1 MNQDPLGIQAT
12 CRKNCCS
19 KGTFGGLY
27 PAVTCPGFQN
37 SWQIWSGPLEH
48 NDFVV
53 VVVNRYDHQVQI
65 EFNWELDAKVPS
77 GIYKLRDLWSHQDIG
92 IIDTSENKLF
102 EGDLDY
108 HDNWSFRLIYY
119 EKYESEP
126 NISVI

>member
-1 MNQDPLGIQAT
+1 M
-12 CRKNCCS
+12 
-19 KGTFGGLY
+19 
-27 PAVTCPGFQN
+27 
-37 SWQIWSGPLEH
+37 
-48 NDFVV
+48 

-126 NISVI
+126 TISVI